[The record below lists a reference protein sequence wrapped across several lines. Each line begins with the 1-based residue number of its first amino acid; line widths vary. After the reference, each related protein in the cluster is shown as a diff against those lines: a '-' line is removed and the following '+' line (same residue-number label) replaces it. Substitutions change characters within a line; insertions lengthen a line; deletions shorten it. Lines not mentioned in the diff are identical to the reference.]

1 MNSDFALLHRL
12 LRQRLDVI
20 ADHAWR
26 DRDPSAHLD
35 ALRNVSEAIQAEQAR
50 LRPQLPPRLQHY
62 LQQSSLQKA
71 LEYLEMEA

>member
-26 DRDPSAHLD
+26 DRDPAAHLD
-35 ALRNVSEAIQAEQAR
+35 ALRGVAEAIQAEHAR

-71 LEYLEMEA
+71 LDYLEQGA

>member
-35 ALRNVSEAIQAEQAR
+35 ALRGVSEAIQAEQAR
-50 LRPQLPPRLQHY
+50 LRPQLPLRLQHY

-71 LEYLEMEA
+71 LEYLEQGT